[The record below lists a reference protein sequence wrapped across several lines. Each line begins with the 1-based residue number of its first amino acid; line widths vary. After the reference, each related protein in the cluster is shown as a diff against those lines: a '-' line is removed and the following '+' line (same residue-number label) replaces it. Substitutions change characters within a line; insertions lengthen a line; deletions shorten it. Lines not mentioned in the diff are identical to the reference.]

1 MYGKKIKLLRQ
12 HLGLTQAELAQRLEI
27 SSPALSKIESNIT
40 NPSAETTAKLIAAFD
55 VNLNW
60 LYSDQG
66 AMFNAPTPQTDTL
79 QEANERPYRD
89 SASQRASYQLL
100 LKLSDTQE
108 KLIEQIEAN
117 KRLRAQFAGW
127 LQKMEQSGASGP
139 VQSLIRQALEDVQRL
154 PLEP

>member
-1 MYGKKIKLLRQ
+1 
-12 HLGLTQAELAQRLEI
+12 
-27 SSPALSKIESNIT
+27 
-40 NPSAETTAKLIAAFD
+40 
-55 VNLNW
+55 
-60 LYSDQG
+60 
-66 AMFNAPTPQTDTL
+66 
-79 QEANERPYRD
+79 
-89 SASQRASYQLL
+89 L